1 MVGRVARDGGSR
13 AVSGGVHLVGGGW
26 GGDARVWRAFVA
38 EASARAASSRPRIAV
53 LAVRDGDEQDHA
65 AKLIAAVGAAG
76 AFEPVVVAV
85 REGERI
91 APGTLADDLHGV
103 LVGGGLTPAYLDA
116 VRPAAE
122 RIRALVAAGAPYAG
136 YSAGSAI
143 AASRA
148 LLGGWRAPDGRP
160 VVDED
165 FAEDREG
172 LAVEEGLG
180 LVPFSVDVHAA
191 QWGTTT
197 RLATAVET
205 GLVPEG
211 VAIDEDTAVLVRG
224 GRIEVV
230 GTGNAWWIRP
240 AEGGVLLRREA
251 ASE

>member
-1 MVGRVARDGGSR
+1 VVGRVARDGGSR

-38 EASARAASSRPRIAV
+38 EAAARASSAPPRIAV
-53 LAVRDGDEQDHA
+53 IAVRDGDEQDHA
-65 AKLIAAVGAAG
+65 AKLVAAVRAAG

-91 APGTLADDLHGV
+91 APDALPDGLHGV

-116 VRPAAE
+116 VLPAAD
-122 RIRALVAAGAPYAG
+122 RVRALVAAGTPYAG

-148 LLGGWRAPDGRP
+148 LLAGWRAPDGRP
-160 VVDED
+160 VLDED

-172 LAVEEGLG
+172 LAVEQGLG

-211 VAIDEDTAVLVRG
+211 VAIDEDTAVLVRD
-224 GRIEVV
+224 GRAEVV

-240 AEGGVLLRREA
+240 AEGGVLLRREPA
-251 ASE
+251 TA